1 MEAIDG
7 RMPVLVGCGD
17 VTDLATPAAQG
28 RSPYDLIARAS
39 RLALRDAFRRGSLV
53 PLAVPGR
60 DFRRELYLIIHR
72 SKFRSV
78 ALQRWLELC
87 RESAGG

>member
-1 MEAIDG
+1 VEAG
-7 RMPVLVGCGD
+7 LGVGC
-17 VTDLATPAAQG
+17 L
-28 RSPYDLIARAS
+28 S
-39 RLALRDAFRRGSLV
+39 RISLVEAFRRGSLV